1 MSRSP
6 KATPGWPALGHSEW
20 YRGKGSGLSFL
31 YFQHDFP
38 KGSRYKLVT
47 WAVVNITKW
56 EHNIKKKRPV
66 ATVTSTSSSVNEI
79 SSHPVATIMG
89 FTSNPARYTTI
100 NASTILSKD
109 DEEEE
114 ELDSDVHICNTLI
127 KIIDSPVIIPP
138 KVDEADTPL
147 TVPHLFWWASC
158 SPINDLLIP
167 YSMSVLI

>member
-1 MSRSP
+1 
-6 KATPGWPALGHSEW
+6 
-20 YRGKGSGLSFL
+20 
-31 YFQHDFP
+31 
-38 KGSRYKLVT
+38 
-47 WAVVNITKW
+47 
-56 EHNIKKKRPV
+56 
-66 ATVTSTSSSVNEI
+66 
-79 SSHPVATIMG
+79 MG
-89 FTSNPARYTTI
+89 FTSNPSRYTTI

-158 SPINDLLIP
+158 SPVNDLLLTFD
-167 YSMSVLI
+167 SLLSVSSHLVIICEDIVNKLKLCHKKLLKPIFTKTAMHDGRKNIIELDKVVKL